1 MPSGFQQDPNQL
13 QPAYFR
19 VVMTMSNNDI
29 YATGNADGAGAVNPY
44 SWDNFTGND
53 LPSTLDN
60 AIRLAQGNIRFQ
72 RIIEELTKYSD
83 AQIIDLECNSE
94 GDPITGNNTP
104 TALAFTVRYDR
115 FGIDNNEPD
124 LSNPLGQGE
133 WDSALLQMEVKYL
146 RAANN
151 ISVNSYAVSP
161 FDGEHINHTYD
172 AIQEAIMRALI
183 TNVTRSVRVFAPVE
197 GSDPLVGE
205 GIQRQVQAADVTD
218 NENNA
223 SWGDLRNTITVN
235 AMDGT
240 TLISTDNNADVAP

>member
-13 QPAYFR
+13 QPAFFR
-19 VVMTMSNNDI
+19 VVMTMSNSDI
-29 YATGNADGAGAVNPY
+29 YITGNADGAGAVNPY
-44 SWDNFTGND
+44 TWDNFAGND

-94 GDPITGNNTP
+94 GDPITGNDTP

-115 FGIDNNEPD
+115 FGIDDNNPEAD
-124 LSNPLGQGE
+124 SPLL
-133 WDSALLQMEVKYL
+133 AMEQKYL
-146 RAANN
+146 RSINDGSIHSPYDDEN
-151 ISVNSYAVSP
+151 IT
-161 FDGEHINHTYD
+161 HTNE

-183 TNVTRSVRVFAPVE
+183 EDVTRSVRVFAPVE

>member
-19 VVMTMSNNDI
+19 VVMDMSNNDI
-29 YATGNADGAGAVNPY
+29 YPTGNADGAGAVNPY
-44 SWDNFTGND
+44 SWDNFTGTD

-83 AQIIDLECNSE
+83 AQIIDLECISG
-94 GDPITGNNTP
+94 GDPITGNDTP

-115 FGIDNNEPD
+115 FGIDDNNVEAD
-124 LSNPLGQGE
+124 SPLL
-133 WDSALLQMEVKYL
+133 AMEQKYL
-146 RAANN
+146 RSINDGSIHSPYDNEN
-151 ISVNSYAVSP
+151 IT
-161 FDGEHINHTYD
+161 HTNE

-183 TNVTRSVRVFAPVE
+183 ENVTRSVRVFVPVE

-205 GIQRQVQAADVTD
+205 GTQQKVQAGDVTD
-218 NENNA
+218 NENEV
-223 SWGDLRNTITVN
+223 SYSDLRNTITVN

>member
-19 VVMTMSNNDI
+19 VVLDMSNSDI
-29 YATGNADGAGAVNPY
+29 YITGNADGAGAVNPY
-44 SWDNFTGND
+44 TWDNFAGND

-83 AQIIDLECNSE
+83 AQIIDLECNST
-94 GDPITGNNTP
+94 GDAITGNNTP

-115 FGIDNNEPD
+115 FGIDDNNVEAD
-124 LSNPLGQGE
+124 SPLL
-133 WDSALLQMEVKYL
+133 AMERKYL
-146 RAANN
+146 ASINN
-151 ISVNSYAVSP
+151 GNTSSDY
-161 FDGEHINHTYD
+161 DGENINNTTE

-183 TNVTRSVRVFAPVE
+183 ENVTRSVRVFVPVE

-223 SWGDLRNTITVN
+223 SWGDLRNSITVN
-235 AMDGT
+235 VMDGT